1 MKSKR
6 DILDLDALGVQGYTY
21 LLGLNG
27 VPFMFLSGA
36 SFVQDWRQRCA
47 KSAQS
52 RMETQW
58 IGETERHV

>member
-6 DILDLDALGVQGYTY
+6 DILDLYALGVQRYRD
-21 LLGLNG
+21 LLGLKG
-27 VPFMFLSGA
+27 VPLMFLSGA
-36 SFVQDWRQRCA
+36 SFDQEWRQRCA

-52 RMETQW
+52 RTETQW